1 MAAFYPKRT
10 LMNIRIKCLLNK
22 KSVLQT
28 SKHKEK
34 KLMRMKAKKSFI
46 LLLSTLLFSISSN
59 AEQAGKSLK
68 EKLENSRI
76 VIHSSVRGCDEDI
89 KKHCDGLGNEAGK
102 VFMCLAAYEQHLSEK
117 CKSGILEAAMSV
129 RIGAAAL
136 SYSVASCEADV
147 DNHCADVQPGDGRL
161 VSCIK
166 ANKTEVSEKC
176 ITALKETG
184 LWKMGN

>member
-1 MAAFYPKRT
+1 
-10 LMNIRIKCLLNK
+10 
-22 KSVLQT
+22 
-28 SKHKEK
+28 
-34 KLMRMKAKKSFI
+34 MRMNAKKSFI

-68 EKLENSRI
+68 EKLEEGRI

-89 KKHCDGLGNEAGK
+89 KQYCDGLGNDAGK
-102 VFMCLAAYEQHLSEK
+102 IFMCLAAYEQHLSEK

-136 SYSVASCEADV
+136 SYSVDSCEADV
-147 DNHCADVQPGDGRL
+147 DKHCADVQPGEGRL

-166 ANKTEVSEKC
+166 ANKTEVSKNC

-184 LWKMGN
+184 LWKISN